1 MIRNTLALMT
11 EFHCFN
17 AIYFSG
23 EEKKVRI
30 GQGTFYEL
38 LLLLFKIAIILLELL
53 KSYQKSIE

>member
-38 LLLLFKIAIILLELL
+38 LLLFKIAIILLELL